1 VFPKEHGAY
10 GQLLFPLLT
19 AIAIGRRTP
28 AALLLAGAAI
38 CAFVAHE
45 PLLVL
50 LGQRG
55 PRAAREQRSR
65 AVAWFA
71 AAAVGAIGLA
81 ASAMIQARD
90 PLALAPSLLVPAVFA
105 AALAA
110 AIALHREHTVAGE
123 ILAAITFSSIAYPIA
138 RAAGAAQ
145 SVAITCAAVFA
156 AVFVAATVCVHAV
169 IARTRRPPAIGARVA
184 GVVVAVGVLLVLW
197 QLGVHGVVS
206 SLSAAAAFPAC
217 VVACIAAI
225 AVRSAKR
232 LRPIGW
238 SLIITTCMAAALLIV
253 AFG

>member
-19 AIAIGRRTP
+19 ALAIGRRTP

-65 AVAWFA
+65 AIAWFA
-71 AAAVGAIGLA
+71 VAAVGAIVLA
-81 ASAMIQARD
+81 IGAIVEARD
-90 PLALAPSLLVPAVFA
+90 GVALARTLLVPAVFA

-110 AIALHREHTVAGE
+110 AIALHREHTLAGE
-123 ILAAITFSSIAYPIA
+123 ILAAVTFSSTAYPIA

-145 SVAITCAAVFA
+145 SVAVTCAAVFA
-156 AVFVAATVCVHAV
+156 AIFIAATVCVHAV
-169 IARTRRPPAIGARVA
+169 IARTRRPPAIGARL
-184 GVVVAVGVLLVLW
+184 GGVAVALGVLVILW
-197 QLGVHGVVS
+197 QLGAQGVVS

-217 VVACIAAI
+217 VVGCVAAL

-238 SLIITTCMAAALLIV
+238 TLIVTTLLAAALLIV

>member
-1 VFPKEHGAY
+1 M
-10 GQLLFPLLT
+10 
-19 AIAIGRRTP
+19 
-28 AALLLAGAAI
+28 
-38 CAFVAHE
+38 
-45 PLLVL
+45 L

-65 AVAWFA
+65 AIAWL
-71 AAAVGAIGLA
+71 AIAGLA
-81 ASAMIQARD
+81 AIVLAIGAIAEARD
-90 PLALAPSLLVPAVFA
+90 RVALAQTLLVPALFA
-105 AALAA
+105 MALAA
-110 AIALHREHTVAGE
+110 AIALRREHTLGGE

-138 RAAGAAQ
+138 RAAGATQ

-156 AVFVAATVCVHAV
+156 AVFVAATMCVHAV
-169 IARTRRPPAIGARVA
+169 IARTRRPPAIGARLA

-197 QLGVHGVVS
+197 QLGVRGVVS

-217 VVACIAAI
+217 LVAGIAAI

-238 SLIITTCMAAALLIV
+238 TLIVTTLMAAALLIV